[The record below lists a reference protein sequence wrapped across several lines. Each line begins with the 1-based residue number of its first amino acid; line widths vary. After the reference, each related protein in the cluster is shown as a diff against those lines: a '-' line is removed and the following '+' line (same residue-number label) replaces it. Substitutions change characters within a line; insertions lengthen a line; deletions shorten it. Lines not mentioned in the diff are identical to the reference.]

1 MPMRV
6 GQEAVVEAVGGYAV
20 GHIDI
25 TAPVEPQLAGTG
37 GSREG
42 EQGVMIVRGERAG
55 LIAAVESKDAE
66 TVFGSRELG
75 GTEIGGVES
84 APYGVEIA
92 AGRTDTDII
101 AHNIGVGTG
110 IPTEAY
116 LTEGGVDA
124 AKTQRAGCGGHIVLK
139 ENADSVG

>member
-1 MPMRV
+1 
-6 GQEAVVEAVGGYAV
+6 
-20 GHIDI
+20 
-25 TAPVEPQLAGTG
+25 
-37 GSREG
+37 
-42 EQGVMIVRGERAG
+42 MIVRGERAG

-101 AHNIGVGTG
+101 AHNIGVGAG
-110 IPTEAY
+110 IPTE
-116 LTEGGVDA
+116 TETPQEGVDTTK
-124 AKTQRAGCGGHIVLK
+124 AKTTGRGGEIVVEEETAGVGIDYDSIIRNGEAGCGYVIM
-139 ENADSVG
+139 NRVGTDYAVEGVDIMGVG